1 MRSSSV
7 NPDRISLRVP
17 PDQVGAA
24 VSYLLGVVTVDD
36 LNIEDPP
43 IEDLIVR
50 VFAEAA
56 EDPSVSTGGLM
67 GLGRYYLAEA
77 RNGLVS
83 EFQYGVAAAIALLG
97 FLIEPVIYLAVW
109 RTVALAQG
117 GEVGGYDANDFTAY
131 YIVWSLVRV
140 MNLALT
146 PYSWEWRIRGGR
158 LNEFLIRPVHP
169 FHRDFAFFAGQKPVW
184 IAIWVPM
191 AIILWITYRPEV
203 ELTIARSLVF
213 FVSIWAA
220 FVIRHMYL
228 FTLGALNFWTTRTS
242 ALFELSIAVELL
254 SVGATGPAL
263 ADARLGPAAFA
274 LPARIGGRSCSRSK
288 R

>member
-1 MRSSSV
+1 M
-7 NPDRISLRVP
+7 
-17 PDQVGAA
+17 
-24 VSYLLGVVTVDD
+24 
-36 LNIEDPP
+36 
-43 IEDLIVR
+43 
-50 VFAEAA
+50 
-56 EDPSVSTGGLM
+56 
-67 GLGRYYLAEA
+67 
-77 RNGLVS
+77 
-83 EFQYGVAAAIALLG
+83 
-97 FLIEPVIYLAVW
+97 IYLAVW

-117 GEVGGYDANDFTAY
+117 GVVGGYDANDFTAY

-184 IAIWVPM
+184 IAIWIPM
-191 AIILWITYRPEV
+191 AIILWLTYRPAV
-203 ELTIARSLVF
+203 DLTIGRSLVF

-242 ALFELSIAVELL
+242 AVFELSIAVELL
-254 SVGATGPAL
+254 MSGRLVPLSLMPDWVQRVSLYPPVPVDVLVPDRNDDRPAQLVRRSESGLLAQIGWMADPGPGHQAGVGARHKAGTRRWADEGHPAH
-263 ADARLGPAAFA
+263 LGL
-274 LPARIGGRSCSRSK
+274 LPGGRRQ
-288 R
+288 

>member
-1 MRSSSV
+1 
-7 NPDRISLRVP
+7 
-17 PDQVGAA
+17 
-24 VSYLLGVVTVDD
+24 
-36 LNIEDPP
+36 
-43 IEDLIVR
+43 
-50 VFAEAA
+50 
-56 EDPSVSTGGLM
+56 M

-83 EFQYGVAAAIALLG
+83 EFQYRTAAAIALLG

-169 FHRDFAFFAGQKPVW
+169 FHRDFAFFAGQKPIW

-191 AIILWITYRPEV
+191 AIILWLTYRPEV
-203 ELTIARSLVF
+203 QLTIPHTLVF
-213 FVSIWAA
+213 FVSVWAA
-220 FVIRHMYL
+220 FAIRHMYL
-228 FTLGALNFWTTRTS
+228 FVLGALNFWTTRTS
-242 ALFELSIAVELL
+242 ALFELSIAVEMLMSGRLVPL
-254 SVGATGPAL
+254 SLMPDWVQRLSLFLPYRWTFLFPIETMIGRLSWPQIGIGILAQIGWVAGLAL
-263 ADARLGPAAFA
+263 AIRLVWGRAIKRYTAV
-274 LPARIGGRSCSRSK
+274 GG
-288 R
+288 